1 MYASIKYIKRWKQNR
16 KGTNKRETIT
26 YSRYV
31 GNHIVSIKS
40 LASGEFKLNV

>member
-1 MYASIKYIKRWKQNR
+1 MYTSVKHNKGGSNTEKGQIK
-16 KGTNKRETIT
+16 ETIT